1 VAAARVLILGGGFGG
16 LSAAHTLRAEA
27 GEAVDVTVV
36 DRSPTFMMGLRKLWF
51 LDGRTTRGEGER
63 ARSGLERAGIA
74 FRQGTVE
81 AIDPAGREV
90 QVDEDALPF
99 DFLVV
104 ALGAQARPDLVPG
117 GDEGNPNIYSVDGAA
132 AAGRRLAELER
143 GRVVVAVSGVPYK
156 CPPAAYE
163 AAFLADD
170 VLRRAGRRDNVGIDV
185 LTPQPMSIP
194 AAGPVACAHIEGR
207 LGSRSIGFHPNAKPE
222 RLEPGRAVLA
232 GGETMEADLLM
243 VVPAHRP
250 PQVVADA
257 GLIPEGEWV
266 TVDPRTLTTGHE
278 RVFAIG
284 DVVAMETGAGLPFP
298 KAGVFA
304 ERHGEV
310 VARNIAA
317 MVAGGEP
324 AETFDGVGLCF
335 LEIGGGEASFVSGN
349 FLASPPEVTIADPS
363 PEHLQSKLAFER
375 ERLDRWLPE
384 G

>member
-1 VAAARVLILGGGFGG
+1 MAAARVLILGGGFGG

-51 LDGRTTRGEGER
+51 LDGRTKRGEGER
-63 ARSGLERAGIA
+63 ARSGLDRAGIR

-90 QVDEDALPF
+90 RVDEDALPF

-117 GDEGNPNIYSVDGAA
+117 EVDGNPNVYSVDGAEA
-132 AAGRRLAELER
+132 SGRRLAELDR
-143 GRVVVAVSGVPYK
+143 GRVVVAVAGVPYK

-163 AAFLADD
+163 AAFLVDD

-194 AAGPVACAHIEGR
+194 AAGPVACAHVEGR
-207 LGSRSIGFHPNAKPE
+207 LGSRNIGFHTNIKLE
-222 RLEPGRAVLA
+222 RLDPGRVVLA
-232 GGETMEADLLM
+232 GGEAMEADLLM
-243 VVPAHRP
+243 VIPPHRP
-250 PQVVADA
+250 PQVVADG
-257 GLIPEGEWV
+257 GLIPKGEWV
-266 TVDPRTLTTGHE
+266 TVDPRTLATEHDC
-278 RVFAIG
+278 VFAIG
-284 DVVAMETGAGLPFP
+284 DVVAMETGGGLPFP

-310 VARNIAA
+310 VGRNIAA
-317 MVAGGEP
+317 TVSGREP
-324 AETFDGVGLCF
+324 ADTFDGVGLCF
-335 LEIGGGEASFVSGN
+335 LEVGGGEASFVSGN

-363 PEHLQSKLAFER
+363 PEHLQFKLTFER